1 MEFLRA
7 LWFISNQY
15 VAQLPSHMSINS
27 TTQGVPF
34 LVMIRSPMGSTS
46 RSGIIIA
53 FGMPLSLSRASHYYP
68 VNVRNIVVLAERIL
82 FSMLMPRWK
91 ARNELLMMTT
101 LSMKHRRSLVLMV
114 KTSWMAMRKPS
125 GTKKRMR
132 CNSLSG
138 DQNGLS
144 TRMKKMIA
152 CAPMVVTSALGT
164 CPGVRRPKIRKWKMS
179 RTMMT
184 LLSCTQFRAGR
195 SVIVPRQVRRL
206 VVMMKRR
213 HKMAR
218 LTVIASAAHFNQ
230 GNRTSLLTAANGIVS
245 LNPQEA
251 RALSEV
257 LISTRS
263 EHPGRRSEARK
274 FLWMLQR
281 VMFQTNRRIPSA
293 RVERSVRSGNQMVF
307 STRLGL
313 MASGFA
319 LLW

>member
-1 MEFLRA
+1 MEFLPA

-15 VAQLPSHMSINS
+15 VAQLQSHMSINS
-27 TTQGVPF
+27 TPQGVPF
-34 LVMIRSPMGSTS
+34 LVMIRGPMGSTW
-46 RSGIIIA
+46 RSGIIIG
-53 FGMPLSLSRASHYYP
+53 FGMALSLSRASHCYP
-68 VNVRNIVVLAERIL
+68 VNVHNIVVLVEKIL
-82 FSMLMPRWK
+82 FSMRMRRWK

-101 LSMKHRRSLVLMV
+101 LSMRHQRSLVLMV

-132 CNSLSG
+132 CSPLNG

-144 TRMKKMIA
+144 TRMKKMII
-152 CAPMVVTSALGT
+152 CAPMVVISALGT
-164 CPGVRRPKIRKWKMS
+164 CPVVRHPKIRKWKMS
-179 RTMMT
+179 RKVMM

-257 LISTRS
+257 LIGTRS
-263 EHPGRRSEARK
+263 EHRRRRSEARK
-274 FLWMLQR
+274 FLWVL
-281 VMFQTNRRIPSA
+281 
-293 RVERSVRSGNQMVF
+293 
-307 STRLGL
+307 
-313 MASGFA
+313 
-319 LLW
+319 